1 VSTAADSLAVSQ
13 AGLAVSQTGQLYFE
27 DLPLE
32 QKFVT
37 SGRTITEADVVAF
50 AGLSGDF
57 NSLHVDETFAATT
70 GFGGRIAH
78 GLLVLSVASGLTTR
92 LPVLHALQPSL
103 LGMTEVTCH
112 WLAPTRIGD
121 TIRVELTFIGAQ
133 LTKSGTR
140 GRVTERRVVLNQD
153 DVTVI
158 DSQWT
163 LLVATRPS
171 AGE

>member
-1 VSTAADSLAVSQ
+1 VSANGGSLAASQ
-13 AGLAVSQTGQLYFE
+13 IDRLYFE

-32 QKFVT
+32 KKFVT

-57 NSLHVDETFAATT
+57 NSLHVDETFAAAT

-103 LGMTEVTCH
+103 LGMTGVTCH

-121 TIRVELTFIGAQ
+121 TIRVELTFVGAQ
-133 LTKSGTR
+133 LTRSGTR
-140 GRVTERRVVLNQD
+140 GRVTERRVALNQD
-153 DVTVI
+153 DVTVL

-163 LLVATRPS
+163 LLVAARPS

>member
-1 VSTAADSLAVSQ
+1 MSADGGGPGVSQ
-13 AGLAVSQTGQLYFE
+13 GERLYVE

-32 QKFVT
+32 KTFVT

-57 NSLHVDETFAATT
+57 NSLHVDETFAASTP
-70 GFGGRIAH
+70 FGERIAH
-78 GLLVLSVASGLTTR
+78 GLLVLSIASGLSTR

-112 WLAPTRIGD
+112 WLAPVRIGD
-121 TIRVELTFIGAQ
+121 TLRVELTFTAAQ
-133 LTKSGTR
+133 RTRSGTR

-153 DVTVI
+153 DVTVL
-158 DSQWT
+158 DSRWT
-163 LLVATRPS
+163 LLVATRPP

>member
-1 VSTAADSLAVSQ
+1 VSANGGSLAASQ
-13 AGLAVSQTGQLYFE
+13 IDRLYFE

-32 QKFVT
+32 KKFVT

-57 NSLHVDETFAATT
+57 NSLHVDETFAAAS

-78 GLLVLSVASGLTTR
+78 GLLVLSIASGLTTR

-103 LGMTEVTCH
+103 LGMTDVTCH

-121 TIRVELTFIGAQ
+121 TIRVELTFTAAQ
-133 LTKSGTR
+133 LTRSGTR
-140 GRVTERRVVLNQD
+140 GRVTERRVALNQD
-153 DVTVI
+153 DVTVL

>member
-1 VSTAADSLAVSQ
+1 MSANGGSLAASQ
-13 AGLAVSQTGQLYFE
+13 IDRLYFE

-32 QKFVT
+32 KKFVT

-57 NSLHVDETFAATT
+57 NSLHMDETFAAAT

-103 LGMTEVTCH
+103 LGMTDVTCH

-121 TIRVELTFIGAQ
+121 TIRVELTFTAAQ
-133 LTKSGTR
+133 LTRSGTR
-140 GRVTERRVVLNQD
+140 GRVTERRVALNQD
-153 DVTVI
+153 DVTVL

>member
-1 VSTAADSLAVSQ
+1 MSVDADSLAVSQ
-13 AGLAVSQTGQLYFE
+13 IDRLYFE
-27 DLPLE
+27 DLPLD
-32 QKFVT
+32 KRFVT

-57 NSLHVDETFAATT
+57 NSLHVDETFAAAT

-140 GRVTERRVVLNQD
+140 GRVTERRVALNQD
-153 DVTVI
+153 DVTVL

-171 AGE
+171 AEE

>member
-1 VSTAADSLAVSQ
+1 
-13 AGLAVSQTGQLYFE
+13 
-27 DLPLE
+27 
-32 QKFVT
+32 
-37 SGRTITEADVVAF
+37 
-50 AGLSGDF
+50 
-57 NSLHVDETFAATT
+57 
-70 GFGGRIAH
+70 
-78 GLLVLSVASGLTTR
+78 LTTR
-92 LPVLHALQPSL
+92 LPVLHALQPSQ

-121 TIRVELTFIGAQ
+121 TIRVELSFTGAQ
-133 LTKSGTR
+133 LTRSGTR

-163 LLVATRPS
+163 ILVATRPP

>member
-1 VSTAADSLAVSQ
+1 MSADAGSLAASQ
-13 AGLAVSQTGQLYFE
+13 VDRLYFE
-27 DLPLE
+27 DLPLD
-32 QKFVT
+32 KTFVT
-37 SGRTITEADVVAF
+37 AGRTITEADVVAF

-57 NSLHVDETFAATT
+57 NSLHVDETFAAAT

-112 WLAPTRIGD
+112 WLAPVRIGD

-133 LTKSGTR
+133 LTRSGTR
-140 GRVTERRVVLNQD
+140 GRVTERRVALNQD
-153 DVTVI
+153 DVAVL

>member
-13 AGLAVSQTGQLYFE
+13 AGLAVSQAGQLYFE

-153 DVTVI
+153 DVTII

>member
-1 VSTAADSLAVSQ
+1 MSADGSGLSVSQ
-13 AGLAVSQTGQLYFE
+13 GGRLYFD

-32 QKFVT
+32 KKFVT

-50 AGLSGDF
+50 AGMSGDY
-57 NSLHVDETFAATT
+57 NSLHVDETFAASTP
-70 GFGGRIAH
+70 FGGRIAH
-78 GLLVLSVASGLTTR
+78 GLLVLSVASGLSTR

-103 LGMTEVTCH
+103 LGMTEVTCR

-121 TIRVELTFIGAQ
+121 TVRVELTFTAAQ
-133 LTKSGTR
+133 LTRSGTR

-163 LLVATRPS
+163 LLVATRPP

>member
-1 VSTAADSLAVSQ
+1 MSVDGASLAVSQ
-13 AGLAVSQTGQLYFE
+13 IDRLYFE
-27 DLPLE
+27 DLPLD
-32 QKFVT
+32 KTFVT
-37 SGRTITEADVVAF
+37 AGRTITEADVVAF

-57 NSLHVDETFAATT
+57 NSLHVDETFAAAT

-92 LPVLHALQPSL
+92 LPVLHALQPAL
-103 LGMTEVTCH
+103 LGMTDVTCR

-121 TIRVELTFIGAQ
+121 TIRVELTFIAAQ
-133 LTKSGTR
+133 LTRSGTR
-140 GRVTERRVVLNQD
+140 GRVTERRVALNQD
-153 DVTVI
+153 DVAVL

>member
-1 VSTAADSLAVSQ
+1 MSADGGSLAVSQ
-13 AGLAVSQTGQLYFE
+13 IDRLYFE
-27 DLPLE
+27 DLPVGK
-32 QKFVT
+32 KFVT

-57 NSLHVDETFAATT
+57 NSLHVDETFAAAT

-103 LGMTEVTCH
+103 LGMTEVTCY

-133 LTKSGTR
+133 LTRSGTR
-140 GRVTERRVVLNQD
+140 GRVTERRVALNQD
-153 DVTVI
+153 DVTVL

-163 LLVATRPS
+163 LLVAARPS

>member
-1 VSTAADSLAVSQ
+1 VSADAGSLAASQ
-13 AGLAVSQTGQLYFE
+13 VDRLYFE
-27 DLPLE
+27 DLPLD
-32 QKFVT
+32 KTFVT
-37 SGRTITEADVVAF
+37 AGRTITEADVVAF

-57 NSLHVDETFAATT
+57 NSLHVDETFAAAT

-78 GLLVLSVASGLTTR
+78 GLLVLSIASGLTTR

-103 LGMTEVTCH
+103 LGMTDVTCH

-121 TIRVELTFIGAQ
+121 TIRVELTFTAAQ
-133 LTKSGTR
+133 LTRSGTR
-140 GRVTERRVVLNQD
+140 GRVTERRVALNQD
-153 DVTVI
+153 DVTVL

>member
-1 VSTAADSLAVSQ
+1 MSADGSGTGTSTGVSASQ
-13 AGLAVSQTGQLYFE
+13 SERLYFG

-32 QKFVT
+32 KTFVT
-37 SGRTITEADVVAF
+37 SGRTITEADVIAF

-57 NSLHVDETFAATT
+57 NSLHVDETFAASTP
-70 GFGGRIAH
+70 FGGRIAH
-78 GLLVLSVASGLTTR
+78 GLLVLAIASGLSTR
-92 LPVLHALQPSL
+92 LPVLVALQPSL

-112 WLAPTRIGD
+112 WLAPVRIGD
-121 TIRVELTFIGAQ
+121 TVRVELTFTAAQ
-133 LTKSGTR
+133 RTRSGTR

-153 DVTVI
+153 DVTVL

-163 LLVATRPS
+163 LLVATRLP

>member
-1 VSTAADSLAVSQ
+1 MTAAGDTLAV
-13 AGLAVSQTGQLYFE
+13 GQVDRLYFE

-92 LPVLHALQPSL
+92 LPVLHALQPSQ

-112 WLAPTRIGD
+112 WLAPVRIGD
-121 TIRVELTFIGAQ
+121 TIRVELTFTGAQ
-133 LTKSGTR
+133 LTRSGTR

-171 AGE
+171 AGA

>member
-1 VSTAADSLAVSQ
+1 VSADAGSLAASQ
-13 AGLAVSQTGQLYFE
+13 VDRLYFE
-27 DLPLE
+27 DLPLD
-32 QKFVT
+32 KTFVT
-37 SGRTITEADVVAF
+37 AGRTITEADVVAF

-57 NSLHVDETFAATT
+57 NSLHVDETFAAAT

-103 LGMTEVTCH
+103 LGMTGVTCH

-121 TIRVELTFIGAQ
+121 TIRVELTFVGAQ
-133 LTKSGTR
+133 LTRSGTR
-140 GRVTERRVVLNQD
+140 GRVTERRVALNQD
-153 DVTVI
+153 DVMVL

-163 LLVATRPS
+163 LLVAARPS

>member
-1 VSTAADSLAVSQ
+1 MSADGGSLAVSQ
-13 AGLAVSQTGQLYFE
+13 IDRLYFE
-27 DLPLE
+27 DLPLGK
-32 QKFVT
+32 KFVT

-57 NSLHVDETFAATT
+57 NSLHVDETFAAAT

-133 LTKSGTR
+133 LTRSGTR
-140 GRVTERRVVLNQD
+140 GRVTERRVALNQD
-153 DVTVI
+153 DVTVL

-163 LLVATRPS
+163 LLVAARPS
-171 AGE
+171 AGA

>member
-1 VSTAADSLAVSQ
+1 VSVDADSLAVSQ
-13 AGLAVSQTGQLYFE
+13 IDRLYFE
-27 DLPLE
+27 DLPLD
-32 QKFVT
+32 KRFVT

-57 NSLHVDETFAATT
+57 NSLHVDETFAAAT

-140 GRVTERRVVLNQD
+140 GRVTERRVALNQD
-153 DVTVI
+153 DVTVL

-171 AGE
+171 AEE

>member
-1 VSTAADSLAVSQ
+1 VSTDAGSLAASQ
-13 AGLAVSQTGQLYFE
+13 VDRLYLE
-27 DLPLE
+27 DLPLD
-32 QKFVT
+32 KTFVT

-57 NSLHVDETFAATT
+57 NSLHVDETFAAAT

-133 LTKSGTR
+133 LTRSGTR
-140 GRVTERRVVLNQD
+140 GRVTERRVALNQD
-153 DVTVI
+153 DVTVL

-163 LLVATRPS
+163 LLVAARPS

>member
-1 VSTAADSLAVSQ
+1 VSVDSGRVTPSQ
-13 AGLAVSQTGQLYFE
+13 GDRLYFE
-27 DLPLE
+27 DVPLD
-32 QKFVT
+32 KTFVT

-57 NSLHVDETFAATT
+57 NSLHVDETFAAAT

-78 GLLVLSVASGLTTR
+78 GLLVLSIASGLSTR
-92 LPVLHALQPSL
+92 LPVLHALQASL
-103 LGMTEVTCH
+103 LGMTDVNCR

-121 TIRVELTFIGAQ
+121 TVRVELTFTAAQ
-133 LTKSGTR
+133 LTRSGTR

-153 DVTVI
+153 DVTVL

-163 LLVATRPS
+163 LLVATRRPT
-171 AGE
+171 EE

>member
-1 VSTAADSLAVSQ
+1 VSADGSDPGAGVSAVQSER
-13 AGLAVSQTGQLYFE
+13 LYFG

-32 QKFVT
+32 KTFVT

-57 NSLHVDETFAATT
+57 NSLHVDETFAASTP
-70 GFGGRIAH
+70 FGGRIAH
-78 GLLVLSVASGLTTR
+78 GLLVLSIASGLSTR
-92 LPVLHALQPSL
+92 LPVLVALQPSL

-112 WLAPTRIGD
+112 WLAPVRIGD
-121 TIRVELTFIGAQ
+121 TVRVELTFTAAQ
-133 LTKSGTR
+133 LTRSGTR

-153 DVTVI
+153 DVTVL

-163 LLVATRPS
+163 LLVATRPP
-171 AGE
+171 GLVPN

>member
-1 VSTAADSLAVSQ
+1 VTDAGG
-13 AGLAVSQTGQLYFE
+13 GLAVSQNHRLYFE
-27 DLPLE
+27 DLPLD
-32 QKFVT
+32 QTFVT

-57 NSLHVDETFAATT
+57 NSLHTDEQFAASTA
-70 GFGGRIAH
+70 FGGRIAH

-92 LPVLHALQPSL
+92 LPVLQALQPSL
-103 LGMTEVTCH
+103 LGMTDVTCR

-121 TIRVELTFIGAQ
+121 TVRVELTFTAAQ
-133 LTKSGTR
+133 LTRSGTR
-140 GRVTERRVVLNQD
+140 GRVTERRVVLNQE

-163 LLVATRPS
+163 LLVATRPVT
-171 AGE
+171 AE

>member
-1 VSTAADSLAVSQ
+1 VSADAGSLAASQ
-13 AGLAVSQTGQLYFE
+13 VDRLYLE
-27 DLPLE
+27 DLPLD
-32 QKFVT
+32 KTFVT
-37 SGRTITEADVVAF
+37 AGRTITEADVVAF

-57 NSLHVDETFAATT
+57 NSLHVDETFAAAT

-112 WLAPTRIGD
+112 WLAPVRIGD

-133 LTKSGTR
+133 LTRSGTR
-140 GRVTERRVVLNQD
+140 GRVTERRVALNQD
-153 DVTVI
+153 DVTVL

>member
-1 VSTAADSLAVSQ
+1 MSADGGSLAASQ
-13 AGLAVSQTGQLYFE
+13 IDRLYFE

-32 QKFVT
+32 KKFVT

-57 NSLHVDETFAATT
+57 NSLHVDETFAAAT

-140 GRVTERRVVLNQD
+140 GRVTERRVALNQD
-153 DVTVI
+153 DVAVL

>member
-1 VSTAADSLAVSQ
+1 MTDAGGGAAVSQ
-13 AGLAVSQTGQLYFE
+13 NHRLYFE
-27 DLPLE
+27 DLPLAE
-32 QKFVT
+32 TFVT

-78 GLLVLSVASGLTTR
+78 GLLVLSMASGLTTR